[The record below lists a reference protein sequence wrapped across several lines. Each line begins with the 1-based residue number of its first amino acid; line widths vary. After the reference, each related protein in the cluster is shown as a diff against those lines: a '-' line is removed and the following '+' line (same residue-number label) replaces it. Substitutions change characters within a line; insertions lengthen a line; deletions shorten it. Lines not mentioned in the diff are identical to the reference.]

1 MEFNISKKVLCRK
14 KEIVVCIVSRMG
26 DMYVSNALGKEF
38 VNTNDVRANVTHVV
52 KNPNCHHG
60 FSKIQCREC
69 SGVSI
74 CEHDTR
80 KYMCDIC
87 GRICHHGKRWHSCK
101 KCFQEEQRLISKKPK
116 RSHKQ
121 LISKKVVTHGSGFPA
136 DSSPTGFRLIGDE
149 FDDDFSDSKL
159 FDDDDV
165 SGNHFVFQPVFQP
178 DLLGDLLDLRSD
190 SGSDFGSEFDP
201 DKI

>member
-1 MEFNISKKVLCRK
+1 
-14 KEIVVCIVSRMG
+14 
-26 DMYVSNALGKEF
+26 
-38 VNTNDVRANVTHVV
+38 
-52 KNPNCHHG
+52 
-60 FSKIQCREC
+60 
-69 SGVSI
+69 
-74 CEHDTR
+74 
-80 KYMCDIC
+80 MCDIC

-101 KCFQEEQRLISKKPK
+101 KCFQEEEQRLISKKPK

-121 LISKKVVTHGSGFPA
+121 LVSKKVVTHGSGFPA

-165 SGNHFVFQPVFQP
+165 SGNHFVLQPVFQPVFQP
-178 DLLGDLLDLRSD
+178 DLLGDLLDFSSDSGSD